1 MNTRDQQKEKRREE
15 ILLAGLDLF
24 VKKGYAATKT
34 SDIAKAVNMSDG
46 LLFHYFATKES
57 LYEELIRIG
66 TESSQAWMETDERSP
81 LNFFTNVTNQ
91 ILDMIRVNPQG
102 AEFFVLIA
110 QALRSST
117 TPERIT
123 QIMASQETRYA
134 KTVELIRKGQ
144 EAGEI
149 RRGNPEALVQ
159 HPGNRGTACCISADS
174 VSAGGMDRQHIKRDG
189 GDRVVWKIQR

>member
-81 LNFFTNVTNQ
+81 LNFFTDVTNQ

-123 QIMASQETRYA
+123 QILASQETRYA

-144 EAGEI
+144 EGSAEGILRRWPARSGAASRESRNSLLYI
-149 RRGNPEALVQ
+149 RRLRFRRRNGS
-159 HPGNRGTACCISADS
+159 SAY
-174 VSAGGMDRQHIKRDG
+174 
-189 GDRVVWKIQR
+189 

>member
-91 ILDMIRVNPQG
+91 ILDMIRMNPQG
-102 AEFFVLIA
+102 AKFFVLIA

-123 QIMASQETRYA
+123 QILASQETRYA
-134 KTVELIRKGQ
+134 KTVELIWKGQ

-149 RRGNPEALVQ
+149 RRGNPEIGRAHV
-159 HPGNRGTACCISADS
+159 
-174 VSAGGMDRQHIKRDG
+174 
-189 GDRVVWKIQR
+189 

>member
-81 LNFFTNVTNQ
+81 LNFFTDVTNQ

-110 QALRSST
+110 QAA
-117 TPERIT
+117 E
-123 QIMASQETRYA
+123 
-134 KTVELIRKGQ
+134 K
-144 EAGEI
+144 
-149 RRGNPEALVQ
+149 Q
-159 HPGNRGTACCISADS
+159 HDTGTDHADSGVPGDPLCQNRGADPEG
-174 VSAGGMDRQHIKRDG
+174 AGGGRDP
-189 GDRVVWKIQR
+189 QRES

>member
-81 LNFFTNVTNQ
+81 LNFFTDVTNQ
-91 ILDMIRVNPQG
+91 ILCIDCAG
-102 AEFFVLIA
+102 
-110 QALRSST
+110 
-117 TPERIT
+117 
-123 QIMASQETRYA
+123 
-134 KTVELIRKGQ
+134 VEKQ
-144 EAGEI
+144 HDAG
-149 RRGNPEALVQ
+149 
-159 HPGNRGTACCISADS
+159 TDYADS
-174 VSAGGMDRQHIKRDG
+174 GVP
-189 GDRVVWKIQR
+189 GDPLC